1 LASALIDTNILV
13 YSFDARESVK
23 RRLAQGLLTEL
34 RPTGLA
40 AITAQVLGE
49 FFRVA
54 TTRLSPAIPTD
65 RALGLVR
72 DLAQS
77 FPVWPLDERVV
88 LEAARGVRD
97 HRLHYYDA
105 QVWAAARLNGASSV
119 LSEDFQDG
127 RTIEGVTFRD
137 PFRRRFD
144 IRRLLAGS

>member
-1 LASALIDTNILV
+1 MASALIDTNVFV
-13 YSFDARESVK
+13 YSFDARETVK
-23 RRLAQGLLTEL
+23 RRLAQRLLTEL

-54 TTRLSPAIPTD
+54 TMRLSPAIPAD
-65 RALGLVR
+65 RALSLVR

-77 FPVWPLDERVV
+77 FPVWPLDERIV
-88 LEAARGVRD
+88 LEAARGARD
-97 HRLHYYDA
+97 HRLHYCDA

-127 RTIEGVTFRD
+127 RVIEGVTFRN
-137 PFRRRFD
+137 PFRRGFD
-144 IRRLLAGS
+144 VRRLVAGG